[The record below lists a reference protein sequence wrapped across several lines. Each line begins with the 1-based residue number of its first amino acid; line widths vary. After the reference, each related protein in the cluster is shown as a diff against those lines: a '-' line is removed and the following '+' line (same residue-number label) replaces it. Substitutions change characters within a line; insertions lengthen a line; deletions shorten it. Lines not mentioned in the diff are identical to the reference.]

1 MVNQKLEFSI
11 APMMKWTDHHC
22 RFFHRLLTKK
32 AFLYSEMISADALV
46 HGPMERLLF
55 TNKFDKKTIIQI
67 GGSNPQ
73 SMSKAAYIVQ
83 NHGYNEVNLN
93 IGCPSNRVQA
103 GNFGACLMEK
113 PNVVVDCIK
122 RIQDKCDI
130 AITIKCRIG
139 TEKMNDQGF
148 FNFVDLISRTGIKK
162 FIIHARKAI
171 LNGLNPKQN
180 RQIPP
185 LNYQLVS
192 LLKNRKKDLQII
204 LNGGIKTIKSGLEN
218 TQNFNLD
225 GFMIGREAYQ
235 NPFILS
241 EVDGMIFKEN
251 SSLSR
256 KEIAFKVAEY
266 IDKNCNLYLNHD
278 FKIIRHIL
286 GLYNG
291 MPRSKIWRTKL
302 VQRND
307 YKIKGDK
314 VRFATDEIENFINK
328 KIA

>member
-1 MVNQKLEFSI
+1 MVNQSLEFSI

-22 RFFHRLLTKK
+22 RFFHRLITKK
-32 AFLYSEMISADALV
+32 TFLYSEMISADALV
-46 HGPMERLLF
+46 YGPKDRLLF
-55 TNKFDKKTIIQI
+55 TNEFDDKTIIQI
-67 GGSNPQ
+67 GGSNPDN
-73 SMSKAAYIVQ
+73 MSKAANIVQ
-83 NHGYNEVNLN
+83 KHGYKEVNLN

-113 PNVVVDCIK
+113 PNIVVDCIK
-122 RIQDKCDI
+122 RMQDACDI
-130 AITIKCRIG
+130 VITVKCRIG
-139 TEKMNDQGF
+139 TDQMNDEGF
-148 FNFVDLISRTGIKK
+148 FNFVDLISETGIKK

-180 RQIPP
+180 REIPP
-185 LNYQLVS
+185 LNYKLVS
-192 LLKNRKKDLQII
+192 VLKNRKQDLQII

-218 TQNFNLD
+218 TKNFNLD